1 MMDFN
6 FEGTKESQIE
16 KQLTLMREALLPNG
30 KRMFEDGQAVMVH
43 WKDEEGV
50 IQYEAKQI

>member
-50 IQYEAKQI
+50 IQYEAKQV